1 MVKATMA
8 ALLRVLLAP
17 TFGDEKRML
26 NTVMCG

>member
-1 MVKATMA
+1 MVKATTA
-8 ALLRVLLAP
+8 AFFRVLLAP